1 MQCQELQWSWSP
13 LVQHSRDYDGVY
25 KSLDWVCQISLNGK
39 TNIDNAQLGL
49 GSEFLWAIAVAL
61 IRSSIILLY
70 IRIFPPR
77 SFHVACYVI
86 LALNGAFSISIA
98 VTYCLRCHPIA
109 CQWQRDRLPCSCY
122 APSLFEAINAG
133 FNLALDVTVVF
144 LPTPMLWALQMP
156 VRKKVLLS
164 GMFGLGIL

>member
-1 MQCQELQWSWSP
+1 M
-13 LVQHSRDYDGVY
+13 
-25 KSLDWVCQISLNGK
+25 KGK
-39 TNIDNAQLGL
+39 TNIDNAQFGL
-49 GSEFLWAIAVAL
+49 VSVFLWAVAVAL
-61 IRSSIILLY
+61 IRSSIIFLY

-98 VTYCLRCHPIA
+98 VADFLWCYPIA
-109 CQWQRDRLPCSCY
+109 CLWGDLMCTFRFDLI
-122 APSLFEAINAG
+122 LFEAINAG
-133 FNLALDVTVVF
+133 LNLALDVTVIF

-156 VRKKVLLS
+156 MRKKLLLG